1 MPVSV
6 SATTT
11 VKEPPPPPTP
21 SSGGG
26 TSQYTTPKPEESIK
40 NTVSPVTVPPKPQNS
55 PPVAAI
61 GGVQVT
67 SRQEKNSLSEL
78 SENMLGGVDNF
89 NTGRVRIIEGRKLSY
104 NVKTKIA
111 NWGEDFIFKMG
122 IEYRIAMGIINDLM
136 KSGHNGL

>member
-26 TSQYTTPKPEESIK
+26 TSQYTTPQPEESIK

-111 NWGEDFIFKMG
+111 NWGEGFYSRWELNTG
-122 IEYRIAMGIINDLM
+122 LRWGSLM
-136 KSGHNGL
+136 I